1 MVLDLTVSRH
11 TYIEDCEVCCNLIE
25 ISYTVEDNTLT
36 SFAAKTLE

>member
-11 TYIEDCEVCCNLIE
+11 TYIEDCEVCCNPIE
-25 ISYTVEDNTLT
+25 ISYTVTDNTLA